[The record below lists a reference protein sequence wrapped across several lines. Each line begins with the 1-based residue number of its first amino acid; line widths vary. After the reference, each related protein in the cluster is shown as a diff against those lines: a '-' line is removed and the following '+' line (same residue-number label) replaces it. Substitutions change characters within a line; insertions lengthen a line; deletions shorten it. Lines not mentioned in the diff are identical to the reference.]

1 MKKITLFLFFLL
13 FTAKIIA
20 QVGLSTS
27 PVVPTSNDNI
37 VLKFDKAN
45 TPLAAETNI
54 YAHIG
59 LKVDGTRWQKVIAV
73 WGKNVEKNTFTN
85 IEGTTLYELN
95 LGNLYEYF
103 NVPTTSVISEICIV
117 IRNTTG
123 SIKAEANDVFL
134 PIYEPGLHTV
144 LTSPKTGGVFL
155 RGNEITITGDASLDS
170 FMALYVNGELIK
182 SENAVKNISQTYT
195 ISQSGNLTLKVF
207 ASVGDGNDKINEKT
221 IYVPELTVEETMP
234 ANLKHGVNKMPNGD
248 VTFRLFAPNK
258 IGVMVVG
265 DFNNWTLSNE
275 YQMKHD
281 GDDYWLTIPASKI
294 DPNTEYAYQYA
305 IDYNNWLADG
315 YTEKTLDP
323 DMDKYLTATVYPN
336 LKKYPTG
343 KTNGICSVFQ
353 INEPQYEWKSTD
365 FKRPDKTNTVFYEMH
380 IRDFTSQGTFDAAM
394 QKLDVLKELG
404 VTGIELMPVNE
415 FEGNDSWGY
424 NPSFYFALDKAYGP
438 KNKFKEFVDACHARG
453 MMVIL
458 DVVFNHTFSQSP
470 LLRMY
475 EYNSNNG
482 GTTIG
487 NPYYAPKHNFNE
499 PGMRYGYK
507 LNHESVHTQRWIK
520 DVMSY
525 WINEY
530 KVDGFRLDLSKGF
543 TNKEY
548 PAGNWGSA
556 YNQERIDRLTDYA
569 NYVFTNHGNDVA
581 FTIEHLAAND
591 EEKVLAANDIMPWG
605 NMNYNYTKGAMGN
618 NDAGDSN
625 LNWGYYKSRGWG
637 RKNLVSYMESHDEE
651 RMMYLLLK
659 EGKTSQDLTY
669 STKDFHTAVKRCQ
682 LATSFFLTIPGPKMI
697 WQFGE
702 LGYDFGINYCIN
714 TKTYG
719 DCRTGRKPVKWEYY
733 QDEARKS
740 IFNTYAKLN
749 ALKRTFPKTFNTDF
763 AALAV
768 SSNLK
773 RILLYEREDK
783 SAEGLN
789 AVVLG
794 NFDIVPLEINPNFP
808 HAGTWYD
815 FFTGQQIEVAELTA
829 KLSFAP
835 GEYRLYLNKKEPILL
850 LSTNEIALNNNSSLS
865 VFPNPAYSV
874 LNFSH
879 EILKA
884 EVLDITGKSLGTYTG
899 NAIANNTISIEDL
912 SQGIYLIKVTNT
924 NNQIVTLRFIKE

>member
-1 MKKITLFLFFLL
+1 ML
-13 FTAKIIA
+13 FTLATMA
-20 QVGLSTS
+20 QVGLSTT
-27 PVVPTSNDNI
+27 PAVPTSSDNI
-37 VLKFDKAN
+37 ILQFNKTE
-45 TPLAAETNI
+45 TPLEATASI

-59 LKVDGTRWQKVIAV
+59 VTVNGARWQKVIANWAV
-73 WGKNVEKNTFTN
+73 NVEKNTFTN
-85 IEGTTLYELN
+85 TEGNLYQLD

-103 NVPTTSVISEICIV
+103 DVPTTSTISEICLV
-117 IRNTTG
+117 VRNATG
-123 SIKAEANDVFL
+123 TIKSEGNDVFI

-155 RGNEITITGDASLDS
+155 QGTDITITGDASVDS
-170 FMALYVNGELIK
+170 FMALYVNDVLVK
-182 SENAVKNISQTYT
+182 SENGVKT
-195 ISQSGNLTLKVF
+195 ISHTHTIAQSGEITLKVF
-207 ASVGDGNDKINEKT
+207 ASLGEGNDKTNEIK
-221 IYVPELTVEETMP
+221 IYVPELTQEETRP

-248 VTFRLFAPNK
+248 VTFMLFAPNK
-258 IGVMVVG
+258 VGVMLVG
-265 DFNNWTLSNE
+265 DFNDWTFSPT
-275 YQMKHD
+275 YQMKRD
-281 GDDYWLTIPASKI
+281 GDYYWLTIPAANLA
-294 DPNTEYAYQYA
+294 PNTEYAYQYA
-305 IDYNNWLADG
+305 IDFNNRVADG

-323 DMDKYLTATVYPN
+323 DMDKYITNAVYPN

-343 KTNGICSVFQ
+343 KTTGICSLFQ
-353 INEPQYEWKSTD
+353 INEQQYEWKVPN
-365 FKRPDKTNTVFYEMH
+365 FQRPDKTNVVFYEMH
-380 IRDFTSQGTFDAAM
+380 IRDFTAQGTFDAAI
-394 QKLDVLKELG
+394 QKLDILKELG

-438 KNKFKEFVDACHARG
+438 KNKFKEFVDACHTKG
-453 MMVIL
+453 MTVIL

-470 LLRMY
+470 FLRMY

-482 GTTIG
+482 GTTVG

-507 LNHESVHTQRWIK
+507 LNHESPHTQRWIK

-548 PAGNWGSA
+548 AVGDWGSA

-569 NYVFTNHGNDVA
+569 NYVFTNHGNDIA
-581 FTIEHLAAND
+581 FTIEHLADNP
-591 EEKVLAANDIMPWG
+591 EEIVLANNGLMPWG
-605 NMNYNYTKGAMGN
+605 NMSYNYAQGAMGN
-618 NDAGDSN
+618 HESGKSN
-625 LNWGYYKSRGWG
+625 LGKAYYKTRGWSK
-637 RKNLVSYMESHDEE
+637 KNLVSYMESHDEE
-651 RMMYLLLK
+651 RMMYWLLK
-659 EGKTSQDLTY
+659 EGKTSTDLTY
-669 STKDFHTAVKRCQ
+669 STKEFNTAVQRVQ
-682 LATSFFLTIPGPKMI
+682 LASCFFLTVPGPKMI

-702 LGYDFGINYCIN
+702 LGYDYGINYCPDGSYKN
-714 TKTYG
+714 

-749 ALKRTFPKTFNTDF
+749 ALKQTYPKTFNTDF

-794 NFDIVPLEINPNFP
+794 NFDVVAAEINPNFP

-815 FFTGQQIEVAELTA
+815 FFTGQEIEVTELTA
-829 KLSFAP
+829 KLNFAP
-835 GEYRLYLNKKEPILL
+835 GEYRLYLNKTEPLL
-850 LSTNEIALNNNSSLS
+850 LSTNEVTGINNKTSLS
-865 VFPNPAYSV
+865 IYPNPAYSV
-874 LNFSH
+874 LNFSQ

-884 EVLDITGKSLGTYTG
+884 EVLDITGKTLGTYTG
-899 NAIANNTISIEDL
+899 SAIANNAISIEGL
-912 SQGIYLIKVTNT
+912 AQGIYLVKVTNT